1 MGIWENSAQ
10 LKMKLFLW
18 LVLMNM
24 NLTSDNMM
32 RKGIIGLGVCR
43 LFMNA
48 GEDNQHLFIPD
59 LLLKMYYR

>member
-1 MGIWENSAQ
+1 
-10 LKMKLFLW
+10 
-18 LVLMNM
+18 MNM